1 MTPSADTLSAETLTS
16 ACGLDP
22 DWLCRTVFDITHSAY
37 LASGSTVILGIPAKI
52 ILILVVALVARWLL
66 NRIITRIVRRAAS
79 GHVPR
84 LSTRCTGGGG
94 GPGPPYVQERMRQ
107 RSETV
112 GSVLRSIVTFTVFG
126 IAFVTILGTLGI
138 DLAPLVASA
147 GVIGIAIAFGAQT
160 LVRDFLTGMFM
171 ILEDQ
176 YGVGDVVD
184 AGPASGTV
192 EAVGLRTTRL
202 RDING
207 AVWHIRNGTITRIG
221 NMSQGWARAVLDVPV
236 DHNANIGH
244 ARDVIAAV
252 AQDVWRNSEVSTDIL
267 AEPEVWGVEQLT
279 ADAVTL
285 RLVVKTAPLR
295 QWEVARVLR
304 ERLKVALDEAG
315 IDFPQ
320 GAPAPSPPAAPAGP
334 TPSAAPTGPE
344 PAAPPSQPTS
354 QPTPQPSPQPPTQ
367 PPT

>member
-1 MTPSADTLSAETLTS
+1 MILSAETLTS
-16 ACGLDP
+16 ACGQDP
-22 DWLCRTVFDITHSAY
+22 GWLCRTVFDITHSAY
-37 LASGSTVILGIPAKI
+37 LASGSSVILGIPAKI
-52 ILILVVALVARWLL
+52 ILILALSFLARWLL
-66 NRIITRIVRRAAS
+66 NRVITRVVRRAAT
-79 GHVPR
+79 GQVGMPR
-84 LSTRCTGGGG
+84 FGGRGGGG
-94 GPGPPYVQERMRQ
+94 GPGGGPTPPPYVPERMRQ

-138 DLAPLVASA
+138 NLAPLVASA

-160 LVRDFLTGMFM
+160 LVRDFLTGIFM

-184 AGPASGTV
+184 AGPATGTV

-202 RDING
+202 RDVNG
-207 AVWHIRNGTITRIG
+207 AVWHIRNGTINRIG

-236 DHNANIGH
+236 DHGADIGQ
-244 ARDVIAAV
+244 ARRVIAEV
-252 AQDVWRNSEVSTDIL
+252 ADDVWRNSAVSADIL

-279 ADAVTL
+279 ADAVTM

-295 QWEVARVLR
+295 QWEVARLLR
-304 ERLKVALDEAG
+304 ERLKVALDAAG

-320 GAPAPSPPAAPAGP
+320 GAPAPAPPPLAPPGPPAAAPAAP
-334 TPSAAPTGPE
+334 VPPTGPE
-344 PAAPPSQPTS
+344 PAPPPVQPAP
-354 QPTPQPSPQPPTQ
+354 
-367 PPT
+367 

>member
-1 MTPSADTLSAETLTS
+1 
-16 ACGLDP
+16 
-22 DWLCRTVFDITHSAY
+22 
-37 LASGSTVILGIPAKI
+37 
-52 ILILVVALVARWLL
+52 
-66 NRIITRIVRRAAS
+66 
-79 GHVPR
+79 
-84 LSTRCTGGGG
+84 
-94 GPGPPYVQERMRQ
+94 MRQ

-184 AGPASGTV
+184 AGPANGTV

-202 RDING
+202 RDVNG

-236 DHNANIGH
+236 DHRADIGH
-244 ARDVIAAV
+244 ARRVIAAV
-252 AQDVWRNSEVSTDIL
+252 ADDVWRNSEVSADIL

-279 ADAVTL
+279 ADAVTM

-320 GAPAPSPPAAPAGP
+320 GAPAPAPPAAGPPAGRRLP
-334 TPSAAPTGPE
+334 RRQPRPARSPPPRPRPPAPQPPLSRARATETATETEPDGRLPASPGRTYRRLRPAASIAGFARHCDIAGFARASTIASRQNSHVQPSPARARVPAPSPEPPQAPLSPPRPAPRSPSSTPSAAKR
-344 PAAPPSQPTS
+344 PSAGW
-354 QPTPQPSPQPPTQ
+354 
-367 PPT
+367 

>member
-1 MTPSADTLSAETLTS
+1 VILSAETLTS
-16 ACGLDP
+16 ACGQDP
-22 DWLCRTVFDITHSAY
+22 GWLCRTVFDITHSAY
-37 LASGSTVILGIPAKI
+37 LASGSSVILGIPAKI
-52 ILILVVALVARWLL
+52 ILILALSFLARWLL
-66 NRIITRIVRRAAS
+66 NRVITRVVRRAAT
-79 GHVPR
+79 GQVGMPR
-84 LSTRCTGGGG
+84 FGGRGRGGGRGGGG
-94 GPGPPYVQERMRQ
+94 GPTPPPYVPERMRQ

-138 DLAPLVASA
+138 NLAPLVASA

-160 LVRDFLTGMFM
+160 LVRDFLTGIFM

-184 AGPASGTV
+184 AGPATGTV

-202 RDING
+202 RDVNG
-207 AVWHIRNGTITRIG
+207 AVWHIRNGTINRIG

-236 DHNANIGH
+236 DHGADIGQ
-244 ARDVIAAV
+244 ARRVIAEV
-252 AQDVWRNSEVSTDIL
+252 ADDVWRNSAVSADIL

-279 ADAVTL
+279 ADAVTM

-295 QWEVARVLR
+295 QWEVARLLR
-304 ERLKVALDEAG
+304 ERLKVALDAAG

-320 GAPAPSPPAAPAGP
+320 GAPAPAPPPLAPPGPPAAAPAAP
-334 TPSAAPTGPE
+334 VPPTGPE
-344 PAAPPSQPTS
+344 PAPPPVQPAP
-354 QPTPQPSPQPPTQ
+354 
-367 PPT
+367 

>member
-1 MTPSADTLSAETLTS
+1 MTLSAETLTS
-16 ACGLDP
+16 ACGQDP
-22 DWLCRTVFDITHSAY
+22 GWLCRTVFDITHSAY

-84 LSTRCTGGGG
+84 LSGRGAR
-94 GPGPPYVQERMRQ
+94 PPPYVPERMRQ

-126 IAFVTILGTLGI
+126 IAFVTILGALGI

-184 AGPASGTV
+184 AGPATGTV

-202 RDING
+202 RDVNG

-236 DHNANIGH
+236 DHRADLGK
-244 ARDVIAAV
+244 ARRVIAAV
-252 AQDVWRNSEVSTDIL
+252 AEDVWRNSVVSADIL
-267 AEPEVWGVEQLT
+267 GEPEVWGVEQLT

-285 RLVVKTAPLR
+285 RLAVKTAPMR

-304 ERLKVALDEAG
+304 ERLKIALDEAG

-320 GAPAPSPPAAPAGP
+320 GAPAPTPPAPPAGP
-334 TPSAAPTGPE
+334 APPAAAPTGPD
-344 PAAPPSQPTS
+344 PAAPP
-354 QPTPQPSPQPPTQ
+354 PQPSP
-367 PPT
+367 